1 MDTKKAK
8 AVLKKGAMKAKREV
22 KKGVKEVQK
31 KSSGLEASAMKE
43 FNKMKMKMEGVSKKV
58 ESYVKNNPEKAM
70 LISAG
75 IAAALAGVAAL
86 AASKKTHVKGRK
98 K

>member
-1 MDTKKAK
+1 MDAKKAK
-8 AVLKKGAMKAKREV
+8 NVLRKGAKKVQKEVRQVQKKGA
-22 KKGVKEVQK
+22 
-31 KSSGLEASAMKE
+31 GLEAAAMKE
-43 FNKMKMKMEGVSKKV
+43 FGKMKAKMENVSKKV
-58 ESYVKNNPEKAM
+58 ESYVKKNPEKSM

>member
-8 AVLKKGAMKAKREV
+8 TVLKKGVMKAKREV
-22 KKGVKEVQK
+22 KKGAKEVQK

-43 FNKMKMKMEGVSKKV
+43 FSKMKMKMEGVSKKV
-58 ESYVKNNPEKAM
+58 ESYVKKNPEKAM

-86 AASKKTHVKGRK
+86 AASKKGTK
-98 K
+98 KKK

>member
-1 MDTKKAK
+1 MDAKKVK
-8 AVLKKGAMKAKREV
+8 NVLQKGAKKVQKEV
-22 KKGVKEVQK
+22 KKEVKQVQK
-31 KSSGLEASAMKE
+31 KSASLETAAMKE
-43 FNKMKMKMEGVSKKV
+43 FGKMKAKMESASKKV
-58 ESYVKNNPEKAM
+58 EGYVKKNPEKAM

-86 AASKKTHVKGRK
+86 AASRKGGKKK